1 MKDSYSIEFV
11 FGLNGRS
18 NFASISPSHFE
29 STGELC
35 TIMQSPYRLHYMVDW
50 ARLTIEDTFYR
61 VIPNTL
67 ALGPKSFE
75 VFCKRP
81 GRKRYAS
88 KENYSEIPNANCLF
102 DCLVLRS
109 LLT

>member
-29 STGELC
+29 SAGELC

-50 ARLTIEDTFYR
+50 ARLTIEDTFHR

-67 ALGPKSFE
+67 ALGPTSFE
-75 VFCKRP
+75 VFRKRP
-81 GRKRYAS
+81 GSKALCIKRK
-88 KENYSEIPNANCLF
+88 
-102 DCLVLRS
+102 
-109 LLT
+109 LLGNPQCELSF